1 MCGAGFA
8 YLYERGRVAVGF
20 VRGVVLTACLE
31 LLALH
36 LSPTGV
42 GPHVALPVFAAAYG
56 WERRTVF
63 WRYAAPVLL
72 VYAAVTSRWLL
83 GGSELLPHAVAG
95 LLAAFVTRLFPER
108 AAVVEAEPPPTTTS
122 LGLR

>member
-20 VRGVVLTACLE
+20 VRGIVLTAALE

-36 LSPTGV
+36 FTATGA
-42 GPHVALPVFAAAYG
+42 GPHVAFPVFAAAYG
-56 WERRTVF
+56 WEKRTVF

-72 VYAAVTSRWLL
+72 GYVAVVTVWLH
-83 GGSELLPHAVAG
+83 GGLELVPHAVAG
-95 LLAAFVTRLFPER
+95 LLASFLVHLFPER
-108 AAVVEAEPPPTTTS
+108 GEVAEAEPPPTMTT
-122 LGLR
+122 LGLD